1 MAVKGRQSPRDAAQ
15 TAHTTENSQGMGLE
29 PGAHQCSAV
38 ESAPSTLVPA
48 EMDWVS
54 RAQTGLSDCI
64 LPATNPAM
72 EERPKQ
78 EGQRWTFYSL
88 PGTKA
93 SYCPSLGLS
102 FPGQSQSRLD

>member
-29 PGAHQCSAV
+29 LGAHQCLAV
-38 ESAPSTLVPA
+38 ESTLLHPCPR
-48 EMDWVS
+48 DGLIS

-64 LPATNPAM
+64 LPATYPAM

-78 EGQRWTFYSL
+78 EGQRWTF
-88 PGTKA
+88 
-93 SYCPSLGLS
+93 
-102 FPGQSQSRLD
+102 